1 MPKKH
6 YRAEQRKTL
15 RLQAK
20 REGISLGELQKR
32 LKSDGDTMEQ
42 EAGEGL
48 WTATE
53 AGQDGAAEEGGNG
66 MDDSASLSLF
76 VMATSPPFPLVTMP
90 PLYSAAT
97 TTLTTGDGPNEDRGR
112 GAANEEA
119 RWLREICRRC
129 SPAALPPPFPLVTTL
144 PLYSAAASTSTTCDS
159 SNEDGGREARSCSP
173 VMAASPPFP
182 LEMMPPLYSTAA
194 TTSTTAD
201 CPDDDGGGVA
211 ASVVARR
218 LLKRAGV
225 LRLEAST
232 TKRALQDGRRRQ
244 KDAIDVDTD
253 RIIELLMLLASSSDG
268 VAAIAVAVGPSSSSS
283 LLLPQLILPLPND
296 SFFYKFYW
304 TNPSE
309 TSLHPSAST

>member
-76 VMATSPPFPLVTMP
+76 VMATSPPFPLET
-90 PLYSAAT
+90 
-97 TTLTTGDGPNEDRGR
+97 
-112 GAANEEA
+112 
-119 RWLREICRRC
+119 
-129 SPAALPPPFPLVTTL
+129 
-144 PLYSAAASTSTTCDS
+144 
-159 SNEDGGREARSCSP
+159 
-173 VMAASPPFP
+173 
-182 LEMMPPLYSTAA
+182 MPPLYSTAA